1 MQAEIW
7 RAASHSRFYTRYFR
21 VFPGFLGLKSFLNFF
36 KKRVLGPI
44 FTLQS
49 SSEVA
54 RRAVLPFP
62 PHALCLP
69 RTLCVRNFL
78 KIFSCTAS
86 RQSDDRAVRSSDN
99 QSSPAANSLKH
110 PPQKRSQIPAPAP
123 PKTKTP
129 GGSKTQRQRK
139 SPEANLG
146 ASVERLTRL
155 ELATSTLARWC
166 STN

>member
-7 RAASHSRFYTRYFR
+7 RAASHSRFYARYFR

-44 FTLQS
+44 FTPQS

-54 RRAVLPFP
+54 RRAVLPP
-62 PHALCLP
+62 PPA
-69 RTLCVRNFL
+69 RFASQIFL
-78 KIFSCTAS
+78 KIFPAPPPDSQMTG
-86 RQSDDRAVRSSDN
+86 QSDN
-99 QSSPAANSLKH
+99 QITKASWRPTH
-110 PPQKRSQIPAPAP
+110 PSNHLGKDHRTRCPRLQKL
-123 PKTKTP
+123 
-129 GGSKTQRQRK
+129 KTQRQRK